1 MEPEDTTT
9 QTQRPPWLQKI
20 MDEIGGAGG
29 YVMSPED
36 IEALATWMTLQ
47 DMENQY
53 GQIGLQERQMD
64 LTGRQLDQQ
73 MAEQAFMQEQY
84 FPWYTGDYFNFQ
96 KQQAADQVQMSADD
110 RRRSA
115 NSLAQSRYQT
125 QQAADAARTQR
136 LGYWTELGFIEPSAA
151 QREQT
156 RQRKLAAINK
166 GRDESTPRRPM
177 GGY

>member
-53 GQIGLQERQMD
+53 GQIDLQERNMD

-73 MAEQAFMQEQY
+73 MAEQQFMQKQY
-84 FPWYTGDYFNFQ
+84 FPWYKGDYFDFQ
-96 KQQAADQVQMSADD
+96 KQQAADD

-136 LGYWTELGFIEPSAA
+136 LSYWTELGFIEPSAA
-151 QREQT
+151 QKEQT

>member
-1 MEPEDTTT
+1 MEPEDTMT

-53 GQIGLQERQMD
+53 GQIDLQERNMD

-73 MAEQAFMQEQY
+73 MAEQNFMQEQY
-84 FPWYTGDYFNFQ
+84 FPWYKGDYFDFQ
-96 KQQAADQVQMSADD
+96 KQQAADD

-136 LGYWTELGFIEPSAA
+136 LSYWTELGFIEPSAA
-151 QREQT
+151 QKEQT

>member
-1 MEPEDTTT
+1 MDPEETTAPA
-9 QTQRPPWLQKI
+9 QRPPWLQKI
-20 MDEIGGAGG
+20 IDEIGGAGG
-29 YVMSPED
+29 YTMSPED

-47 DMENQY
+47 DMQNQY
-53 GQIGLQERQMD
+53 GQINLQGRQMD

-73 MAEQAFMQEQY
+73 MAEQDFVQNQY

-96 KQQAADQVQMSADD
+96 KQQAADQVQMSADN

-115 NSLAQSRYQT
+115 NALAQSRYQT

-136 LGYWTELGFIEPSAA
+136 LAYWEALGFIEPSRA
-151 QREQT
+151 QKEQD
-156 RQRKLAAINK
+156 RQRRLAAVNK

>member
-53 GQIGLQERQMD
+53 GQIDLQERNMD

-73 MAEQAFMQEQY
+73 MAEQQFMQEQY
-84 FPWYTGDYFNFQ
+84 FPWYKGDYFDFQ
-96 KQQAADQVQMSADD
+96 KQQAADD

-151 QREQT
+151 QKEQT

-166 GRDESTPRRPM
+166 GRDESTPRRMM